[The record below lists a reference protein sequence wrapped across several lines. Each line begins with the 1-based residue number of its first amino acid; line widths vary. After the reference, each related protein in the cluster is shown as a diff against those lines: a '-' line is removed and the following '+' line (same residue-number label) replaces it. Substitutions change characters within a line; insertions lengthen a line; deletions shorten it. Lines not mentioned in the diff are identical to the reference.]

1 MKPDDSTESK
11 KIATLQRELNELKA
25 AYAVDIAAKEFEIA
39 AKDAALEAKDAA
51 LEKSNLLNIMERFAD
66 LNQSVSTTGNKFD
79 SDKIF
84 GWGTKT
90 VTSTPANEVLNID
103 SMDFISDD
111 DSYWLE
117 IMETKWK
124 GLDTNAGEI
133 KGIHPFINQV
143 LTTLLKTNPRYSFV
157 HEEMFNDGSGKPIK
171 AHIKPDFSI
180 ILKNSVEA
188 YDVSQLLVPI
198 ECKLKY
204 EDINMGLNQSFGY
217 AMRRILNQIEMQ
229 KDYKSYYHCYCFA
242 TDGNKLA
249 IGKVIIK
256 DASVTILGTIS
267 ESSYLSLRKENDTE
281 SVPLGLRVL
290 NYILTRSP
298 EELGL
303 PINGH
308 YELNKNVNIISVL
321 GMGSFCTVFRGKS
334 TNEIG
339 DTSFVAIKRPKY
351 LTNRNLEP
359 VQEMLLNEYS
369 VLELLNKELNRTS
382 VQSLR
387 NWPTCAYPS
396 IQNDIVPYIVFN
408 DIGKDVKVLYS
419 RLSSKNKSA
428 FIIKIGKDITKA
440 LKHAHGL
447 GWCHCDVRVENILAF
462 EVSKGEY
469 YFQLNDWG
477 LAIKI
482 GNNMHEYTGGQVF
495 FHDEIVNKT
504 VEEQTTVKVQENHDF
519 AALFYSLV
527 ALKSFEYGKY
537 TCAWILESRRLLALS
552 RSNYIKSN
560 NEIQKLCK
568 RFESENMI
576 LFNID
581 YTI

>member
-25 AYAVDIAAKEFEIA
+25 AYAVDIAAKEFEIAAKEIEIA

-84 GWGTKT
+84 GCGTKT

-242 TDGNKLA
+242 TDGNK
-249 IGKVIIK
+249 
-256 DASVTILGTIS
+256 
-267 ESSYLSLRKENDTE
+267 
-281 SVPLGLRVL
+281 
-290 NYILTRSP
+290 
-298 EELGL
+298 
-303 PINGH
+303 
-308 YELNKNVNIISVL
+308 
-321 GMGSFCTVFRGKS
+321 
-334 TNEIG
+334 
-339 DTSFVAIKRPKY
+339 
-351 LTNRNLEP
+351 
-359 VQEMLLNEYS
+359 
-369 VLELLNKELNRTS
+369 
-382 VQSLR
+382 
-387 NWPTCAYPS
+387 
-396 IQNDIVPYIVFN
+396 
-408 DIGKDVKVLYS
+408 
-419 RLSSKNKSA
+419 
-428 FIIKIGKDITKA
+428 
-440 LKHAHGL
+440 
-447 GWCHCDVRVENILAF
+447 
-462 EVSKGEY
+462 
-469 YFQLNDWG
+469 
-477 LAIKI
+477 
-482 GNNMHEYTGGQVF
+482 
-495 FHDEIVNKT
+495 
-504 VEEQTTVKVQENHDF
+504 
-519 AALFYSLV
+519 
-527 ALKSFEYGKY
+527 
-537 TCAWILESRRLLALS
+537 
-552 RSNYIKSN
+552 
-560 NEIQKLCK
+560 
-568 RFESENMI
+568 
-576 LFNID
+576 
-581 YTI
+581 